1 MNLLL
6 TLAFALLLQSPIQTS
21 DKQTPIEIQRIPS
34 EVTLDGMP
42 DEPAWQEIQPF
53 PMTVYQPVY
62 GGEMSNRTVIKVAYD
77 DEYLYV
83 AGELF
88 DTNPD
93 GIVANTLY
101 RDRYSGDETF
111 AVILDSYN
119 DNENA
124 KWFFVTPTGV
134 RVDQQVSNDSEGS
147 NSFNRDWNT
156 YWDAATEITDEGW
169 FAEIRIPFSS
179 LGFQEINN
187 EVIMGLITYRWDAS
201 RAERHIFPDIAPE
214 WSRGFT
220 KPTQAQKVRF
230 TGIEYQKPFYV
241 TPYLLGG
248 FSQSNFQ
255 NIDGNAY
262 QTETDYVTEA
272 GLDIKYPITGNMNLD
287 ITLNTDFAQVE
298 ADEAQVNLSR
308 TPLFFPEKRQFF
320 QERSDIFD
328 FNLGGNNALFY
339 SRRIG
344 LEQGQQVRILGGA
357 RLSGRTGKWDIGIL
371 NMQTDKLDD
380 IDLPSE
386 NFGIYRAKRNVINQ
400 NSHAGTMITNRLGG
414 DGSYNVGAGFDLLYN
429 FIGNHYLD
437 IKTATTFDDRV
448 ESDLIEQT
456 LFRVNLLKRTSRGF
470 YYNFSALRSGELYL
484 PDVGF
489 NTRFDYSQIDLE
501 LAYGYFSS
509 VDSPIRI
516 INPSLQ
522 STLILRNED
531 HSVETFQLIQPWQI
545 ELKND
550 TDIQITAN
558 LWYEDIRQPLFF
570 SDNAFVEP
578 GNYTFW
584 GVEAEYGMPGSRQLR
599 TSISGRARTFYD
611 GEQYSVKFSPAWNPS
626 RHFELSA
633 DAELNYLHFPDRNQS
648 EYLHLFRVRSIAA
661 LNTHLSLQVLSQYNH
676 LDKQFGTNARFRYNV
691 SEGHDFWIVYSEIS
705 NRDLNRTTPTLPRF
719 ENRTMLV
726 KYTYTFY

>member
-1 MNLLL
+1 MNFLL
-6 TLAFALLLQSPIQTS
+6 TLTLALLLQSPIQTT
-21 DKQTPIEIQRIPS
+21 DKKTPINIQRISS
-34 EVTLDGMP
+34 EVTLDGVP
-42 DEPAWQEIQPF
+42 DESAWQQIQPF

-62 GGEMSNRTVIKVAYD
+62 GGEMSNKTVIKVAYD

-83 AGELF
+83 AGELY
-88 DTNPD
+88 DSNPN

-111 AVILDSYN
+111 AIILDSYN

-156 YWDAATEITDEGW
+156 YWNASTEITDEGW

-179 LGFQEINN
+179 LGFQEVND

-220 KPTQAQKVRF
+220 KPTQAQKVLF

-255 NIDGNAY
+255 NTDGNAY

-357 RLSGRTGKWDIGIL
+357 RLAGRTGKWDIGIL
-371 NMQTDKLDD
+371 NMQTDQLDD

-400 NSHAGTMITNRLGG
+400 NSHAGTMVTNRLGG
-414 DGSYNVGAGFDLLYN
+414 DGSYNVGTGFDLLYN
-429 FIGNHYLD
+429 FTGNHYLD
-437 IKTATTFDDRV
+437 FKTATTFDDRTDSFSRQPSK
-448 ESDLIEQT
+448 ENIK
-456 LFRVNLLKRTSRGF
+456 RILLQF
-470 YYNFSALRSGELYL
+470 FSASLR
-484 PDVGF
+484 
-489 NTRFDYSQIDLE
+489 
-501 LAYGYFSS
+501 
-509 VDSPIRI
+509 
-516 INPSLQ
+516 
-522 STLILRNED
+522 
-531 HSVETFQLIQPWQI
+531 
-545 ELKND
+545 
-550 TDIQITAN
+550 
-558 LWYEDIRQPLFF
+558 
-570 SDNAFVEP
+570 
-578 GNYTFW
+578 
-584 GVEAEYGMPGSRQLR
+584 R
-599 TSISGRARTFYD
+599 T
-611 GEQYSVKFSPAWNPS
+611 
-626 RHFELSA
+626 LSA
-633 DAELNYLHFPDRNQS
+633 GSWL
-648 EYLHLFRVRSIAA
+648 
-661 LNTHLSLQVLSQYNH
+661 
-676 LDKQFGTNARFRYNV
+676 
-691 SEGHDFWIVYSEIS
+691 
-705 NRDLNRTTPTLPRF
+705 
-719 ENRTMLV
+719 
-726 KYTYTFY
+726 

>member
-6 TLAFALLLQSPIQTS
+6 TLTFALLLQSPLQIT
-21 DKQTPIEIQRIPS
+21 DKNTPINIQRITS
-34 EVTLDGMP
+34 EVTLDGIP
-42 DEPAWQEIQPF
+42 DEEAWQDIQPF

-77 DEYLYV
+77 DKYLYV
-83 AGELF
+83 AGELY
-88 DTNPD
+88 DSNPD

-111 AVILDSYN
+111 AIILDSYN

-156 YWDAATEITDEGW
+156 YWDAAAQITDEGW

-179 LGFQEINN
+179 LGFQELNN
-187 EVIMGLITYRWDAS
+187 EVIMGLIAYRWDAG

-230 TGIEYQKPFYV
+230 TEIEYQKPVYI

-248 FSQSNFQ
+248 FSQSNFL
-255 NIDGNAY
+255 NVDGNAY

-287 ITLNTDFAQVE
+287 LTLNTDFAQVE

-357 RLSGRTGKWDIGIL
+357 RLAGRTGNWDIGIL
-371 NMQTDKLDD
+371 NMQTDKLNSL
-380 IDLPSE
+380 DLPSE
-386 NFGIYRAKRNVINQ
+386 NFGIYRAKRNIINQ
-400 NSHAGTMITNRLGG
+400 NSHAGGMITNRLGS
-414 DGSYNVGAGFDLLYN
+414 DGSYNIGTGFDLLYN
-429 FIGNHYLD
+429 FSGSHYLD
-437 IKTATTFDDRV
+437 FKTATTFDDRV
-448 ESDLIEQT
+448 ESDFIEQS
-456 LFRVNLLKRTSRGF
+456 LYRINLLKRTSRGF
-470 YYNFSALRSGELYL
+470 YYNFSAIRSGSSYL
-484 PDVGF
+484 PEVGF
-489 NTRFDYSQIDLE
+489 NSRFDYSQFDWE
-501 LAYGYFSS
+501 LGYGHFSPPES
-509 VDSPIRI
+509 TIRI
-516 INPSLQ
+516 INPTLKG
-522 STLILRNED
+522 TLILRNED
-531 HSVETFQLIQPWQI
+531 HSVETFQLEQPWEI
-545 ELKND
+545 EFKND
-550 TDIQITAN
+550 TNIQITAS
-558 LWYEDIRQPLFF
+558 LWYEDIRQPLYF
-570 SDNAFVEP
+570 SDTAFVEP

-584 GVEAEYGMPGSRQLR
+584 GIEGEYEMPGSRQLR
-599 TSISGRARTFYD
+599 TSVSGQARTFYD
-611 GEQYSVKFSPAWNPS
+611 GEQYSVEISPAWNPS
-626 RHFELSA
+626 KHFELSA
-633 DAELNYLHFPDRNQS
+633 DAELNYLHFSDRDQS
-648 EYLHLFRVRSIAA
+648 EVLHLFRIRSIAA
-661 LNTHLSLQVLSQYNH
+661 LNTHLSLQLLSQYNH
-676 LDKQFGTNARFRYNV
+676 LAKQFGTNARFRYNF
-691 SEGHDFWIVYSEIS
+691 SEGHDFWIVYSELS
-705 NRDLNRTTPTLPRF
+705 NRDLNRISPPLPRYD
-719 ENRTMLV
+719 NRTMLV

>member
-6 TLAFALLLQSPIQTS
+6 TLTLALLLQSPIQTT
-21 DKQTPIEIQRIPS
+21 DKKTPINIQRISS
-34 EVTLDGMP
+34 EVTLDGVP
-42 DEPAWQEIQPF
+42 DEPAWQQIQPF

-62 GGEMSNRTVIKVAYD
+62 GGEMSNKTVIKVAYD

-83 AGELF
+83 AGELY
-88 DTNPD
+88 DSNPN

-111 AVILDSYN
+111 AIILDSYN

-179 LGFQEINN
+179 LGFQEVND

-255 NIDGNAY
+255 NTDGNAY

-357 RLSGRTGKWDIGIL
+357 RLAGRTGKWDIGIL
-371 NMQTDKLDD
+371 NMQTDQLDD

-400 NSHAGTMITNRLGG
+400 NSHAGTMVTNRLGG

-429 FIGNHYLD
+429 FTGNHFLD
-437 IKTATTFDDRV
+437 FKTATTFDDRV

-484 PDVGF
+484 PEVGF
-489 NTRFDYSQIDLE
+489 NTRFDYSQFDLE

-522 STLILRNED
+522 SSLILRNED
-531 HSVETFQLIQPWQI
+531 HSVETFQLVQPWQI
-545 ELKND
+545 ELKNNS
-550 TDIQITAN
+550 DIQITAN
-558 LWYEDIRQPLFF
+558 LWFEDIRVPLFF
-570 SDNAFVEP
+570 SDNAFVNP

-599 TSISGRARTFYD
+599 TAISGRARTFYD
-611 GEQYSVKFSPAWNPS
+611 GEQYSVNFSPAWNPS
-626 RHFELSA
+626 KHFELSA

-648 EYLHLFRVRSIAA
+648 EYLHLFRIRSIAA

-676 LDKQFGTNARFRYNV
+676 LAKQFGTNARFRYNF
-691 SEGHDFWIVYSEIS
+691 SEGHDFWIVYSELS
-705 NRDLNRTTPTLPRF
+705 NRDLNRFTPTLPRF

>member
-1 MNLLL
+1 MNFLL
-6 TLAFALLLQSPIQTS
+6 TLTLALLLQSPIQTT
-21 DKQTPIEIQRIPS
+21 DKKTPINIQRISS
-34 EVTLDGMP
+34 EVTLDGVP
-42 DEPAWQEIQPF
+42 DEPAWQQIQPF

-62 GGEMSNRTVIKVAYD
+62 GGEMSNKTVIKVAYD

-83 AGELF
+83 AGELY
-88 DTNPD
+88 DSNPN

-111 AVILDSYN
+111 AIILDSYN

-179 LGFQEINN
+179 LGFQEVND

-220 KPTQAQKVRF
+220 KPTQAQKVLF

-255 NIDGNAY
+255 NTDGNAY

-357 RLSGRTGKWDIGIL
+357 RLAGRTGKWDIGIL
-371 NMQTDKLDD
+371 NMQTDQLDD

-400 NSHAGTMITNRLGG
+400 NSHAGTMVTNRLGG

-429 FIGNHYLD
+429 FTGNHFLD
-437 IKTATTFDDRV
+437 FKTATTFDDRV

-484 PDVGF
+484 PEVGF
-489 NTRFDYSQIDLE
+489 NTRFDYSQFDLE

-522 STLILRNED
+522 SSLILRNED
-531 HSVETFQLIQPWQI
+531 HSVETFQLVQPWQI
-545 ELKND
+545 ELKNNS
-550 TDIQITAN
+550 DIQITAN
-558 LWYEDIRQPLFF
+558 LWFEDIRVPLFF
-570 SDNAFVEP
+570 SDNAFVNP

-599 TSISGRARTFYD
+599 TAISGRARTFYD
-611 GEQYSVKFSPAWNPS
+611 GEQYSVNFSPAWNPS
-626 RHFELSA
+626 KHFELSA

-648 EYLHLFRVRSIAA
+648 EYLHLFRIRSIAA

-676 LDKQFGTNARFRYNV
+676 LAKQFGTNARFRYNF
-691 SEGHDFWIVYSEIS
+691 SEGHDFWIVYSELS
-705 NRDLNRTTPTLPRF
+705 NRDLNRFTPALPRF